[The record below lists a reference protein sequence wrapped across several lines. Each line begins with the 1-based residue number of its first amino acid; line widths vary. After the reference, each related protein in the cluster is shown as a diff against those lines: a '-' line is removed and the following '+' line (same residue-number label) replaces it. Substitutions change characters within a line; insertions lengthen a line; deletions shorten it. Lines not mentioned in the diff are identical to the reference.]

1 MLTHSHNLSHS
12 MLLKLKLQLKE
23 SIQEATKLILD
34 KSSIQLEPLQVPGLI
49 RILSQ
54 LPQEA
59 QWTPVRSQTIS
70 QDVVDA
76 ADPRAYLKSISNEVS
91 RILN

>member
-1 MLTHSHNLSHS
+1 

-49 RILSQ
+49 RTLSQ

-76 ADPRAYLKSISNEVS
+76 ADPRAYLNSISNEVS